1 MRSNKT
7 RDGIAAILADN
18 LGQVEEDVYEVKQEW
33 EQQHSKFSE
42 MEAAMEQAGLRLLN
56 GPNLLK
62 QNWWTNNSA
71 LGKNVVY
78 GNDSRWSGTS
88 YPYLSSYNS
97 PTEYTQTTA
106 PTAAELAECCAYY
119 TSTEEG
125 VTTYHLF
132 KDEDDIRAS
141 VVDLATADQITE
153 LDDEVYAKAIQF
165 DITAN
170 STYGNAE
177 WLMYCHPSS
186 TRVYTQ
192 GDTKV
197 SNYGQIEEMQPGRKY
212 TMSFWA
218 RVISGDG
225 AYFKCGYGGSSGN
238 TLYTNSAD
246 GRMGVS
252 DYMEIK
258 GSAWKRYSWTFEFN
272 PTGDWYTETSAVV
285 DGVTKITRSYNWYKK
300 VCFGFC
306 RKYTAV
312 IQVCGFRLVE
322 GNLWIT
328 DTYDDLDEGLSETKD
343 RVTALETGT
352 ETTKNAILSIFAE
365 SDTATATA
373 NHAVGDLFVMGGKMY
388 KATAAIATGETI
400 TVGTNCA
407 ETTTE
412 GYFAPKSNPVFG
424 GSVSL
429 FRLSGST
436 VGSYSSAVGMMV
448 EASSFASH
456 AEGTTTH
463 ATANSSHAE
472 GNDTTA
478 SGDYSHAEGYT
489 TTASARDAHAE
500 GSSTTASGINAHAEG
515 SSTTASQIN
524 AHAEGSGTTASGAS
538 SHAEGV
544 NTTASGNNAHAEG
557 AYTIANHA
565 TQHVFGKY
573 NVADPAMTDATT
585 EGNYIEI
592 VGNGRSTSE
601 RHNARTLDWSGN
613 EALAGG
619 LTLGKGTTDEVTIT
633 AAQLKALLALL
644 S

>member
-1 MRSNKT
+1 MAKGVMRSNKT

-18 LGQVEEDVYEVKQEW
+18 LGMVEEDVYEVKQEW

-62 QNWWTNNSA
+62 QNWWTLNSA
-71 LGKNVVY
+71 INKNVVY
-78 GNDSRWSGTS
+78 GSDSRWSGTS

-119 TSTEEG
+119 ASTEEG

-153 LDDEVYAKAIQF
+153 LDEEVYAKAIQF
-165 DITAN
+165 SITAN
-170 STYGNAE
+170 SAYGNAE
-177 WLMYCHPSS
+177 WLMYHYPYS

-192 GDTKV
+192 GDTNVK
-197 SNYGQIEEMQPGRKY
+197 NYGQIEEMQPGRKY

-238 TLYTNSAD
+238 TPYTNSAD

-272 PTGDWYTETSAVV
+272 PTGDWYTETSAEV

-328 DTYDDLDEGLSETKD
+328 DTYDDLDQGLTETKD
-343 RVTALETGT
+343 RVTALETGA

-373 NHAVGDLFVMGGKMY
+373 NHAVGDLFVMGGKLY

-400 TVGTNCA
+400 TVGTNVTAVKVA
-407 ETTTE
+407 EMLAGKADATDTVLNTTL
-412 GYFAPKSNPVFG
+412 
-424 GSVSL
+424 SL
-429 FRLSGST
+429 GRKADTT
-436 VGSYSSAVGMMV
+436 VGTNSFAFGANV
-448 EASSFASH
+448 EASN
-456 AEGTTTH
+456 T
-463 ATANSSHAE
+463 
-472 GNDTTA
+472 
-478 SGDYSHAEGYT
+478 YT
-489 TTASARDAHAE
+489 
-500 GSSTTASGINAHAEG
+500 
-515 SSTTASQIN
+515 
-524 AHAEGSGTTASGAS
+524 
-538 SHAEGV
+538 
-544 NTTASGNNAHAEG
+544 HAEG
-557 AYTIANHA
+557 AWTVASGYCSHAGGYSTIAA
-565 TQHVFGKY
+565 GKCQHVFGKY
-573 NVADPAMTDATT
+573 NVEDGVIEEHDSTANYVIGDFVYTHYNYYNAGTKRKTFVYECIADNTGDSVTSGELPASHWVKREDLSPGGYSSSSAYP
-585 EGNYIEI
+585 EVEYRKHIEI
-592 VGNGRSTSE
+592 VGKGTSSARS
-601 RHNARTLDWSGN
+601 NARTLDWAGN

-619 LTLGKGTTDEVTIT
+619 LTLGKGTADETTIT